1 MKNDMNIEC
10 PSCGCDVPV
19 TEVLQSQLTNSIR
32 QEMQASLTQQ
42 RTKLADR
49 EAAIKSAEQQL
60 KQSNDDFQT
69 RLAAAVEAEK
79 TTLSKEL
86 LTKAR
91 ESVKVELADK
101 SEELAELQKRVK
113 ESEANELELRKRER
127 ELKEKNEKFEVEV
140 ERKMKLEREKAMAE
154 AMRLSDEKYELKG
167 AEKDKT
173 ISDMKK
179 KIDELQR
186 KSEQTSQQLKGE
198 VQELA
203 LEDRLRHAFP
213 IDSIDPVG
221 KGKNGADAG
230 QTVCDSLGQPVGK
243 IVWESKRTIKF
254 DKKWLPKIREDVRQ
268 ANADI
273 AVIVTQTMPEGIE
286 TIGAVDGVWVC
297 RWDCVI
303 GLAAALRN
311 GLIEVA
317 AANKAQNGRES
328 KVEML
333 YDYFAGNNFRNRISG
348 MVEAI
353 ETLKTDLVKEK
364 TATQRRWAKQEKGYD
379 KAIANMAG
387 LYGDFQGIVGEQVP
401 ALENFEPLLLD
412 SMDDDRADSSDT
424 EGNDAA

>member
-1 MKNDMNIEC
+1 MNIEC
-10 PSCGCDVPV
+10 PSCGCEVPV
-19 TEVLQSQLTNSIR
+19 TEVLQSQLTNDIR
-32 QEMQASLTQQ
+32 QEMQATLADQ
-42 RTKLADR
+42 RSKLADR

-60 KQSNDDFQT
+60 KNSNEDFEK
-69 RLAAAVEAEK
+69 RLAAAVDAEK
-79 TTLSKEL
+79 AGLSKTML
-86 LTKAR
+86 AKAR
-91 ESVKVELADK
+91 DAVKVELADK
-101 SEELAELQKRVK
+101 SEEVAELQKRVK
-113 ESEANELELRKRER
+113 ESEANELDLRKRER
-127 ELKEKNEKFEVEV
+127 ELKEKSEKNEIEV
-140 ERKMKLEREKAMAE
+140 ERKLEAEREKTKTE
-154 AMRLSDEKYELKG
+154 AMRLSAEKYELKA

-173 ISDMKK
+173 IADMKK
-179 KIDELQR
+179 TIDELQR
-186 KSEQTSQQLKGE
+186 KSDQTSQQLKGE

-203 LEDRLRHAFP
+203 LEDRLRQAFP

-230 QTVCDSLGQPVGK
+230 QTVCDALGQPAGK

-273 AVIVTQTMPEGIE
+273 PVIVTKTMPEGIE
-286 TIGAVDGVWVC
+286 TIGMLEGVWIC

-303 GLAAALRN
+303 GLASALRN

-317 AANKAQNGRES
+317 AAHKAQDGREA

-333 YDYFAGNNFRNRISG
+333 YNYFAGNNFRNRVSG

-353 ETLKTDLVKEK
+353 ETMQADLAKEK
-364 TATQRRWAKQEKGYD
+364 TATQRRWGKQQKNLD

-401 ALENFEPLLLD
+401 TLENFEPLLLD
-412 SMDDDRADSSDT
+412 SKEDEDQSDSEDT
-424 EGNDAA
+424 NGKKAA

>member
-1 MKNDMNIEC
+1 MSFD
-10 PSCGCDVPV
+10 
-19 TEVLQSQLTNSIR
+19 Q
-32 QEMQASLTQQ
+32 
-42 RTKLADR
+42 
-49 EAAIKSAEQQL
+49 
-60 KQSNDDFQT
+60 

-79 TTLSKEL
+79 STLSKEML
-86 LTKAR
+86 EKAR
-91 ESVKVELADK
+91 ESVKVELDDK
-101 SEELAELQKRVK
+101 SQEVAELQKRVK
-113 ESEANELELRKRER
+113 ASEANELELRKRER
-127 ELKEKNEKFEVEV
+127 ELKEKSEKIEIEVA
-140 ERKMKLEREKAMAE
+140 RKLETEREKAKTE
-154 AMRLSDEKYELKG
+154 AMRLSAEKYELKA

-186 KSEQTSQQLKGE
+186 KSEQTSPQHAGE

-203 LEDRLRHAFP
+203 LEDRLGQAFP
-213 IDSIDPVG
+213 IDNIDPVG
-221 KGKNGADAG
+221 KGKNGGDCG
-230 QTVCDSLGQPVGK
+230 QTVCDALGQPAGK

-273 AVIVTQTMPEGIE
+273 GVIVTQTMPDGIE
-286 TIGAVDGVWVC
+286 TIGVKDGVWIC

-303 GLAAALRN
+303 GLASALRN

-317 AANKAQNGRES
+317 NALKAQDGREA

-353 ETLKTDLVKEK
+353 ETLQKDLVKEK
-364 TATQRRWAKQEKGYD
+364 AATQRRWAKQEKGFD

-401 ALENFEPLLLD
+401 TLENFEPLLLETKDDKQSD
-412 SMDDDRADSSDT
+412 ST
-424 EGNDAA
+424 ESNDNKAA